1 MRWHC
6 IVLLFLFAVL
16 SSTSCAA
23 QCTTTINS
31 FPYFENFEAGQA
43 NWTTGGS
50 NNDWAYGTP
59 TKNIITSAASGIKC
73 WITGGLTGNNYS
85 NGANAWLMSPCYNF
99 TGLTNPQIAFSI
111 FWETERRFD
120 GASFQY
126 STDGGNNWQTLGS
139 TNSNSSCLGVNWFNF
154 SPINT
159 LGIAGWSGTI
169 LPTSGNCQGTGGSDG
184 WVTAKH
190 TLQGLGGQSSV
201 RFRFIFG
208 AGTTCNNFNGFAVDD
223 IAISEAPP
231 NNSNFIYTCNAAN
244 TVVFTNTSSVC
255 ASNFV
260 WNFGDI
266 NSPSNISNAENPTH
280 IFSAPGSY
288 SVSLTVTFPGNI
300 IVTKTQTVI
309 VLNVTTVVAQ
319 AIQCNGNANGSLTAT
334 VTGGNGSY
342 NYLWNTTPTQTTATI
357 TNLIA
362 GNYSVTVSATNA
374 CTTTAT
380 ITLTQPAVLDV
391 TVTTKN
397 DLCKQANGQ
406 AAVFLSGGVTPYT
419 YSWSNGATSASLNN
433 LNAGTYFITAKDVN
447 NCLFTTQAIVKD
459 SSKNLQLFLGKDTSF
474 CPGNTLV
481 LNAGNFANYLWQNFS
496 NTGTY
501 TVTKTGIYFVKATDI
516 DGCSIS
522 DTIKINVDC
531 SDIYFPSAFSPNK
544 DPLKLNET
552 FGPLGNLSALT
563 SFSMS
568 VYGRWGQLIYS
579 TTNPFEKWDGRQ
591 NGVDMDLGIYV
602 WIANYSLNNEPLKS
616 KKGTVMIIR

>member
-6 IVLLFLFAVL
+6 IILLFLFAVL
-16 SSTSCAA
+16 SSEKCVA
-23 QCTTTINS
+23 QCNSTINS
-31 FPYFENFEAGQA
+31 FPYFENFETGQG
-43 NWTTGGS
+43 NWTTGGTNS
-50 NNDWAYGTP
+50 DWAYGTP
-59 TKNIITSAASGIKC
+59 AKNIITAAASGTKC

-85 NGANAWLMSPCYNF
+85 NAANAWLMSPCYNF
-99 TGLTNPQIAFSI
+99 STLTNPQIAFSV

-126 STDGGNNWQTLGS
+126 STDGGTNWQTLGS

-169 LPTSGNCQGTGGSDG
+169 LPTSGSCQGTGGSDG

-190 TLQGLGGQSSV
+190 ILQGLGGQSSV

-231 NNSNFIYTCNAAN
+231 NSSNFIYTCNAAN
-244 TVVFTNTSSVC
+244 TVAFTSTSSVC
-255 ASNFV
+255 ASNFI

-266 NSPSNISNAENPTH
+266 ASPSNISNAENPTH
-280 IFSAPGSY
+280 VFSAPGSY
-288 SVSLTVTFPGNI
+288 NVSLTVTFPGNI
-300 IVTKTQTVI
+300 VVTKTQTVI
-309 VLNVTTVVAQ
+309 VLNVTTVVTQ
-319 AIQCNGNANGSLTAT
+319 AIQCNGNANGRLTAT
-334 VTGGNGSY
+334 VTGGSGTY
-342 NYLWNTTPTQTTATI
+342 NYFWNTTPAQTTATI
-357 TNLIA
+357 SNLIA
-362 GNYSVTVSATNA
+362 GNYAVTVSAVNA
-374 CTTTAT
+374 CTTTAA
-380 ITLTQPAVLDV
+380 IALTQPAIFTG
-391 TVTTKN
+391 TVTTTN
-397 DLCKQANGQ
+397 DLCKQASGQ
-406 AAVFLSGGVTPYT
+406 AAVTLSGGVTPYT
-419 YSWSNGATSASLNN
+419 YTWSNGTTTATINN
-433 LNAGTYFITAKDVN
+433 LTANTYSLTAKDAN
-447 NCLFTTQAIVKD
+447 NCLYTTQAVVKD
-459 SSKNLQLFLGKDTSF
+459 STNNLQLFLGKDTSF

-481 LNAGNFANYLWQNFS
+481 LNAGNFASYLWQDFS
-496 NTGTY
+496 NTSTY
-501 TVTKTGIYFVKATDI
+501 TVTKTGIYFVKATDT

-544 DPLKLNET
+544 DPLRLNET

-568 VYGRWGQLIYS
+568 VYGRWGQLIYT
-579 TTNPFEKWDGRQ
+579 TTNPFEKWDGKQ

-602 WIANYSLNNEPLKS
+602 WIATYSLNNEPLKT